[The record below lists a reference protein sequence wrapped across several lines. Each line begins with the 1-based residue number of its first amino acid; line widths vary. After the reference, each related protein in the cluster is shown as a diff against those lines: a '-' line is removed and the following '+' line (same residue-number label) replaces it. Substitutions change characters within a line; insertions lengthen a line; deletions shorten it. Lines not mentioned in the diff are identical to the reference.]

1 PLLSRHPYDLSGGE
15 MQKAALAKLLLLS
28 PDILLLDEPDRGLD
42 AASKEEVIT
51 LLRKLRSEG
60 KTILFVSHDL
70 NFTARVADRVSLL
83 FNGQIVVTENSR
95 SFFSENNFYTTDV
108 ARVTRG
114 ILPGLVALEDLDA
127 KRFD

>member
-1 PLLSRHPYDLSGGE
+1 

-42 AASKEEVIT
+42 AAGKEEVIT
-51 LLRKLRSEG
+51 LLRKLQSEG

-83 FNGQIVVTENSR
+83 FDGQIVVTENSH
-95 SFFSENNFYTTDV
+95 SFFSGNNFYTTDV

-114 ILPGLVALEDLDA
+114 ILPGLVVLEDLDA